1 MDSGK
6 FASALVGLLCLG
18 AAGCD
23 TVSDYRPVTKNGQE
37 YIYNMPVIATGV
49 VEDVLIT
56 EKNGTVHS
64 VASGTSDLV
73 GQGGVGMVA
82 ATAGGLGTV
91 AGGALSG
98 VLSGVAKVVSQVNG
112 PVIELMVRSDKD
124 GQVAPLRI
132 SADSLEILTLRR
144 CVDVGDRIRVVR
156 KGERGFDIYNANPEL
171 LRISDFQPSCDQM
184 KANLSSSGSGNA
196 PRPASG

>member
-98 VLSGVAKVVSQVNG
+98 VLSGVAKVT
-112 PVIELMVRSDKD
+112 
-124 GQVAPLRI
+124 RI
-132 SADSLEILTLRR
+132 SLTFAPVFATDFSLKIQRR
-144 CVDVGDRIRVVR
+144 RFCR
-156 KGERGFDIYNANPEL
+156 ET
-171 LRISDFQPSCDQM
+171 
-184 KANLSSSGSGNA
+184 
-196 PRPASG
+196 